1 MSNIPVATTPAA
13 TSRPAMNTN
22 RFHPGSNYA
31 HTDSASTM
39 IAPDG
44 TKILTEEEI
53 EKIMENFAQ
62 EDTAYDKTWTRIV
75 VENVLSK
82 VCSVCIV
89 LFALRSQS
97 AFII

>member
-1 MSNIPVATTPAA
+1 MSNITSATTPAA

-22 RFHPGSNYA
+22 RFNPGSNYA
-31 HTDSASTM
+31 NADSATSM

-53 EKIMENFAQ
+53 EKIMENYAQ

-75 VENVLSK
+75 VENILSK
-82 VCSVCIV
+82 VRSL
-89 LFALRSQS
+89 LFH
-97 AFII
+97 FYF